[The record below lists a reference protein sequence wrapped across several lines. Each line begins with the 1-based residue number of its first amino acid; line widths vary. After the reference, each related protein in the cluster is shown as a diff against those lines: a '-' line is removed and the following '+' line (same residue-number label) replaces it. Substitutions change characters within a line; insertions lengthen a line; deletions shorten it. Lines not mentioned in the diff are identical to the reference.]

1 MALFRTHFWKA
12 LSLRNE
18 PVRNKYLNANGL
30 MRLRL
35 RPLCKDAK
43 LPYRQ
48 VVSLG
53 PLKRIG
59 LPRKNLLCESKDSP
73 FLTISKQIHSCD
85 TLKEQEHFRQS
96 ESSSYEG
103 SRKTTVTV
111 LNEDVTYILIDSF
124 SLSGFRLNTGMKG
137 NSINGK
143 TRFFKAKGIIPKL

>member
-1 MALFRTHFWKA
+1 MALFRTYFWKA
-12 LSLRNE
+12 LSVRNE
-18 PVRNKYLNANGL
+18 PVRNRYLNVNGL
-30 MRLRL
+30 MCL
-35 RPLCKDAK
+35 RPISKDAK

-53 PLKRIG
+53 PVKCIE
-59 LPRKNLLCESKDSP
+59 LPSRNLLCESKDSP
-73 FLTISKQIHSCD
+73 FLTNSKQIHSCD

-103 SRKTTVTV
+103 SGKTTVTV

-124 SLSGFRLNTGMKG
+124 SLSGFRLNTRMKG

-143 TRFFKAKGIIPKL
+143 TRFFNAKGIIPKL